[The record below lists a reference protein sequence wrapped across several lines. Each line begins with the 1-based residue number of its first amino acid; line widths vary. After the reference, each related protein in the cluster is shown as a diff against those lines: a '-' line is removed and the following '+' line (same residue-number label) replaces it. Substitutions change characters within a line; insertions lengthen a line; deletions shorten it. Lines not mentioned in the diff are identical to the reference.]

1 MANQAQQPQQPR
13 VYKSEVFVPIRQDA
27 HSFEERQKNIWE
39 DMHERMEKRRKE
51 WEDEVTRM
59 RRDFFRLKP
68 DEMGRRGSSENLLEK
83 MDLKNMFYDV
93 KDGTKVFRVSFD
105 VSQFQPEEINVKT
118 QDQRLIVNARHEEK
132 GL

>member
-1 MANQAQQPQQPR
+1 MANHHQQQQPPQPR
-13 VYKSEVFVPIRQDA
+13 YKSEVFVPIRQDA

-68 DEMGRRGSSENLLEK
+68 DETRRGSSENLLEK

-105 VSQFQPEEINVKT
+105 VSQFQADEISVKT